1 MKIQVDDYKF
11 YRHTNFMDKS
21 YKEKYISDIDK
32 VILDGHV
39 ASNNVP
45 PLQTKTD
52 LYDHVKFLNRWIELQ
67 IKIKT
72 IIEENIGKVQLT
84 ESWANI
90 SREDNRFSFHT
101 HKRDITAVYYLKN
114 NYTNYGTQI
123 DDKVIIPG
131 LENSVLIFDGKI
143 NHSIIN
149 MPFELAVHPHNNR
162 YSVVFDYDTI

>member
-1 MKIQVDDYKF
+1 MKIQVNDYTF

-32 VILDGHV
+32 VISDGYV
-39 ASNNVP
+39 ASNNQP

-52 LYDHVKFLNRWIELQ
+52 LYDQVKHYNRWIELQ

>member
-1 MKIQVDDYKF
+1 MPRKLKVVDVEPIEEQNNNIEI
-11 YRHTNFMDKS
+11 TNNDNAEIIIEETKPEENINNTN
-21 YKEKYISDIDK
+21 KE
-32 VILDGHV
+32 
-39 ASNNVP
+39 
-45 PLQTKTD
+45 
-52 LYDHVKFLNRWIELQ
+52 
-67 IKIKT
+67 IKD
-72 IIEENIGKVQLT
+72 IIEENIGKVKLT

-90 SREDNRFSFHT
+90 SREDNRYGFHT

>member
-1 MKIQVDDYKF
+1 MKIQVNDYTF
-11 YRHTNFMDKS
+11 YRHTNFMDS
-21 YKEKYISDIDK
+21 TYKEKYIADIDK

-39 ASNNVP
+39 ASDNVP

-52 LYDHVKFLNRWIELQ
+52 LYNHVKVYNRQIELQ
-67 IKIKT
+67 EKIKK

-84 ESWANI
+84 ESWAII
-90 SREDNRFSFHT
+90 SREDNRYGFHT

>member
-1 MKIQVDDYKF
+1 
-11 YRHTNFMDKS
+11 MDS
-21 YKEKYISDIDK
+21 TYKEKYIADIDK
-32 VILDGHV
+32 VISDGHV
-39 ASNNVP
+39 ASDNVP

-52 LYDHVKFLNRWIELQ
+52 LYDHVKVYNRWIELQ
-67 IKIKT
+67 EKIKN
-72 IIEENIGKVQLT
+72 IVQENIGMVKLT

-90 SREDNRFSFHT
+90 SREDNRYGFHT

>member
-1 MKIQVDDYKF
+1 MKIQVNDYTF
-11 YRHTNFMDKS
+11 YRHTNFMDS
-21 YKEKYISDIDK
+21 TYKEKYIADIDK
-32 VILDGHV
+32 VISDGHV
-39 ASNNVP
+39 ASDNVP

-52 LYDHVKFLNRWIELQ
+52 LYDHVKVYNRWVELQ
-67 IKIKT
+67 EKIKN
-72 IIEENIGKVQLT
+72 IVQENIGMVKLT

-90 SREDNRFSFHT
+90 SREDNRYGFHT

-149 MPFELAVHPHNNR
+149 MPFELAVHPYNNR

>member
-1 MKIQVDDYKF
+1 MKIQVNDYTF
-11 YRHTNFMDKS
+11 YRHTNFMDNT
-21 YKEKYISDIDK
+21 YKEKYIADIDN
-32 VILDGHV
+32 VILNGHV
-39 ASNNVP
+39 ASDNVP

-52 LYDHVKFLNRWIELQ
+52 LYTHVKVYSRWVELQ
-67 IKIKT
+67 EKIKD
-72 IIEENIGKVQLT
+72 IIEENIGKVKLT

-90 SREDNRFSFHT
+90 SREDNRYGFHT

>member
-1 MKIQVDDYKF
+1 MKIQVNDYTF
-11 YRHTNFMDKS
+11 YRHTNFMDS
-21 YKEKYISDIDK
+21 TYKEKYIADIDK
-32 VILDGHV
+32 VISDGHV
-39 ASNNVP
+39 ASDNVP

-52 LYDHVKFLNRWIELQ
+52 LYDHVKVYNRWIELQ
-67 IKIKT
+67 EKIKN
-72 IIEENIGKVQLT
+72 IVQENIGMVKLT

-90 SREDNRFSFHT
+90 SREDNRYGFHT

>member
-1 MKIQVDDYKF
+1 MGRITRK
-11 YRHTNFMDKS
+11 DK
-21 YKEKYISDIDK
+21 
-32 VILDGHV
+32 
-39 ASNNVP
+39 
-45 PLQTKTD
+45 
-52 LYDHVKFLNRWIELQ
+52 
-67 IKIKT
+67 
-72 IIEENIGKVQLT
+72 
-84 ESWANI
+84 
-90 SREDNRFSFHT
+90 
-101 HKRDITAVYYLKN
+101 TAVYYLKN

>member
-1 MKIQVDDYKF
+1 
-11 YRHTNFMDKS
+11 MDS
-21 YKEKYISDIDK
+21 TYKEKYIADIDK
-32 VILDGHV
+32 VISDGHV
-39 ASNNVP
+39 ASDNVP

-52 LYDHVKFLNRWIELQ
+52 LYDHVKVYNRWVELQ
-67 IKIKT
+67 EKIKN
-72 IIEENIGKVQLT
+72 IVQENIGMVKLT

-90 SREDNRFSFHT
+90 SREDNRYGFHT

>member
-1 MKIQVDDYKF
+1 MKIQVNDYTF
-11 YRHTNFMDKS
+11 YRHTNFMDS
-21 YKEKYISDIDK
+21 TYKEKYISDIDK

-39 ASNNVP
+39 ASDKVP

-52 LYDHVKFLNRWIELQ
+52 LYTHVKVYSRWVELQ
-67 IKIKT
+67 EKIKD
-72 IIEENIGKVQLT
+72 IIEENIGKVKLT

-90 SREDNRFSFHT
+90 SREDNRYGFHT

>member
-1 MKIQVDDYKF
+1 MKIQVNDYTF
-11 YRHTNFMDKS
+11 YRHTNFMDS
-21 YKEKYISDIDK
+21 TYKEKYIADIDK

-39 ASNNVP
+39 ASDNVP

-52 LYDHVKFLNRWIELQ
+52 LYNHVKVYNRWIELQ
-67 IKIKT
+67 EKIKK

-90 SREDNRFSFHT
+90 SREDNRYGFHT

-123 DDKVIIPG
+123 DDKVFIPG

>member
-1 MKIQVDDYKF
+1 MKIQVNDYTF
-11 YRHTNFMDKS
+11 YRHTNFMDS
-21 YKEKYISDIDK
+21 TYKEKYIADIDK
-32 VILDGHV
+32 VISDGHV
-39 ASNNVP
+39 ASDNVP

-52 LYDHVKFLNRWIELQ
+52 LYDHVKVYNRWVELQ
-67 IKIKT
+67 EKIKN
-72 IIEENIGKVQLT
+72 IVQENIGMVKLT

-90 SREDNRFSFHT
+90 SREDNRYGFHT

>member
-11 YRHTNFMDKS
+11 YRHTNFMDKT

-32 VILDGHV
+32 VITDGHV

-52 LYDHVKFLNRWIELQ
+52 LFDHVKFLNRWIELQ
-67 IKIKT
+67 IK
-72 IIEENIGKVQLT
+72 IGKVQLT